1 LGLDVGDKRI
11 GIALSDPTGILASP
25 LTIID
30 RIDDKKDI
38 EAILS
43 IFSRYGVE
51 KVIIGLPRS
60 MDGSLGIQAQKVEGF
75 TRRLSSETIIPVE
88 FRDERLTT
96 VSARRLK
103 QEGSNKKSRKKVRD
117 DAMAAAVI
125 LQGYLDES
133 RLS

>member
-1 LGLDVGDKRI
+1 M
-11 GIALSDPTGILASP
+11 
-25 LTIID
+25 
-30 RIDDKKDI
+30 
-38 EAILS
+38 S

-51 KVIIGLPRS
+51 KVIIGLPLS

-75 TRRLSSETIIPVE
+75 TRKLSGRTIIPVE
-88 FRDERLTT
+88 LRDERLTT

-103 QEGSNKKSRKKVRD
+103 QESPNRKSRKKVRD

-125 LQGYLDES
+125 LQGYVDES

>member
-1 LGLDVGDKRI
+1 
-11 GIALSDPTGILASP
+11 
-25 LTIID
+25 
-30 RIDDKKDI
+30 
-38 EAILS
+38 
-43 IFSRYGVE
+43 
-51 KVIIGLPRS
+51 
-60 MDGSLGIQAQKVEGF
+60 MDGSLGIQAQKMEGF

>member
-1 LGLDVGDKRI
+1 
-11 GIALSDPTGILASP
+11 
-25 LTIID
+25 
-30 RIDDKKDI
+30 
-38 EAILS
+38 LS

-51 KVIIGLPRS
+51 KVIIGLPLS

-75 TRRLSSETIIPVE
+75 TRKLSSRTIIPIE
-88 FRDERLTT
+88 LRDERLTT

-103 QEGSNKKSRKKVRD
+103 QESPNRKSRKKVRD